1 MGTPHGRAGSGGG
14 HCPAWGTPRALS
26 LAPRAP
32 DSAARTARRRGTGCH
47 TRAHAASACEGAGPG
62 TTQHLSPVTG
72 FASRA
77 PVRPG
82 RRALWGFLLRLRP
95 NRLPWHRMPDSA
107 HPLAWGWTRSLL
119 PHAVAAAAPPWVWG
133 GWYLAD
139 PDPVLSHDTQKSLL
153 GHTAVPVLGFEDPPY
168 CRPQRPRAR
177 APCPPPPRPR
187 VPPLVC
193 RGTVMPAG
201 ARWRLAAA
209 WICRFGA
216 QSTFSAS
223 LVAVCVFSLWRQ
235 VSSAPL
241 PVS

>member
-1 MGTPHGRAGSGGG
+1 M
-14 HCPAWGTPRALS
+14 
-26 LAPRAP
+26 
-32 DSAARTARRRGTGCH
+32 
-47 TRAHAASACEGAGPG
+47 
-62 TTQHLSPVTG
+62 SPVTG
-72 FASRA
+72 SASRA

-107 HPLAWGWTRSLL
+107 HPLAWGWTRGLL

-209 WICRFGA
+209 SICRFGA
-216 QSTFSAS
+216 QSTFSRPWWPCVYS
-223 LVAVCVFSLWRQ
+223 LSGDKSPQLLCPFPNGLLLSLLSRWR
-235 VSSAPL
+235 SSFIFWKPTRHLTRDSRLSLRTPRSLCRQRLRPDVVLLVGFALL
-241 PVS
+241 PVPLLSDL